1 MPFEC
6 VQIKSYINFLNINDG
21 KKLYYGG
28 NQEWFKDEIN
38 RKYGCAA
45 VAAANL
51 LAYKSINEGIKE
63 LYEYEDFSKDNF
75 LKYMNE
81 IIKWA
86 KPIEK
91 VGILKPRDF
100 IKGLYSFGENK
111 GIKLDFGVKY
121 FNTSYYEFCSFI
133 KKALSE
139 NKPIAILML
148 RNTTLKEFDWHWM
161 TITKYFRMGNKI
173 DINVSTWGEKRN
185 LDLEKVYKYSSY
197 GALIYLK

>member
-1 MPFEC
+1 
-6 VQIKSYINFLNINDG
+6 
-21 KKLYYGG
+21 
-28 NQEWFKDEIN
+28 
-38 RKYGCAA
+38 
-45 VAAANL
+45 
-51 LAYKSINEGIKE
+51 
-63 LYEYEDFSKDNF
+63 
-75 LKYMNE
+75 MNE
-81 IIKWA
+81 IIKWT
-86 KPIEK
+86 KPLEK

-185 LDLEKVYKYSSY
+185 LDLEKVYKHSSY